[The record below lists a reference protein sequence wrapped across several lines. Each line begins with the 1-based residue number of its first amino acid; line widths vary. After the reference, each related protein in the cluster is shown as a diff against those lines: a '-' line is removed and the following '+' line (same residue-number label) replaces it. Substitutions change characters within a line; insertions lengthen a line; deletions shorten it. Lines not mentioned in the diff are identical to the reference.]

1 MKCKN
6 CTKDIDLR
14 VSSTKNG
21 KAMMQYVVVKN
32 QETLGD
38 PLQKTKK
45 EFKNL
50 KKQEIQTISIK

>member
-6 CTKDIDLR
+6 YTKDIDLR

-32 QETLGD
+32 QSLLKIKKHLGTLY
-38 PLQKTKK
+38 
-45 EFKNL
+45 
-50 KKQEIQTISIK
+50 KKQRKNSKT